1 MMLTKCRRRCSA
13 FTLIELM
20 VVIAI
25 IGILAGIVLAVGWK
39 SVQRARAV
47 SCMNKMR
54 QIGMSKL
61 NPEGAA
67 LVESSEEMWE
77 CPEGGTYA
85 FSKYAE
91 DLRGIADPAG
101 TVLLYESKGYG
112 TGDEQDVDL
121 RHSGAANFVFCDG
134 HAQFRK
140 SIPPF
145 KP

>member
-1 MMLTKCRRRCSA
+1 MLTKCHRRHSA
-13 FTLIELM
+13 FTLIELV

-25 IGILAGIVLAVGWK
+25 IGILAGTVFVVGWK
-39 SVQRARAV
+39 SMLRARAV

-91 DLRGIADPAG
+91 DLRGITDPAR

-112 TGDEQDVDL
+112 TGDESDVDQ
-121 RHSGAANFVFCDG
+121 RHWGWSNYVYCDG
-134 HAQFRK
+134 HAQFSK